1 MAENSNSAV
10 GSHFLDRI
18 LSTFLGVLSLGVFL
32 SAEEKPVKPSD
43 PIAGRDHWAFQPLSE
58 ELSDS
63 KSDWALSPID
73 GFVVDQLEAAKL
85 EPVRDAQPHELVRR
99 LYVQLTGLPPKPEE
113 VRAFVNDPAPDSMVR
128 RVDALLA
135 SPEFGARWGRHW
147 LDLARYADSNGL
159 DENFL
164 FREAWRY
171 RNWVVDSVNSDLA
184 YDRFLLEQIAGD
196 KLPYK
201 TIAQRDRQ
209 RIAAGFMVVGPKVL
223 LGINTDLQKMDV
235 ADEQLDTIGRAF
247 LGMTIGCARCHDHK
261 FDPIPTADYYAMAG
275 ILTST
280 RVMERRHML
289 GQQRLMERLVGLGE
303 TGNDL
308 DNAYEKY
315 WRDLPKVKKNLKRAE
330 SALAFFEEGDLSSL
344 EELISKS
351 HDGVSAGAMDS
362 KISLASR
369 MNFQKEHIALLRS
382 AIENPPKIP
391 ARAMVPAD
399 VESPSDEAIRRSGQF
414 NRKGDMVPRGFLRV
428 VSAGKPVNFEK
439 KDSGRA
445 ELGRWLTD
453 ETDGAGV
460 LVARVL
466 ANRIWFHLMGEG
478 LVRTLDNFGRTGE
491 EPSHPQLL
499 DYLAGRLIESDWS
512 IKSLI
517 REITLSRTFML
528 STEHAIL
535 GFEID
540 PDNRL
545 YWRAHRRR
553 VEPEVLRDA
562 MLSVAGELD
571 LNPMKSSVWYLGDQA
586 TAVGAN
592 KNRRRTDFSARSL
605 YLPMIRN
612 DLPELFEAF
621 DFADPHAATGA
632 RPRTMAPAQGLFML
646 NDEMVLELSEK
657 TVRRVCDDISSAE
670 GKLNALFET
679 VFHCLPSETEKREF
693 LRFVERTERSLRA
706 GGESDPNHRAFT
718 LVCQT
723 MFSMSRFQFID

>member
-1 MAENSNSAV
+1 MILYSTGSMF
-10 GSHFLDRI
+10 SHFIDRI
-18 LSTFLGVLSLGVFL
+18 LPVFLGGLSLGISL
-32 SAEEKPVKPSD
+32 GAAERKVKPSD
-43 PIAGRDHWAFQPLSE
+43 PVAGREHWAFQPLSR
-58 ELSDS
+58 ELPSS

-73 GFVVDQLEAAKL
+73 RFVADRLESAKL
-85 EPVRDAQPHELVRR
+85 APVVDAQPHELARR
-99 LYVQLTGLPPKPEE
+99 LYVQLTGLPPNPEE
-113 VRAFVNDPAPDSMVR
+113 VRSFVNDPSADSIAR
-128 RVDALLA
+128 LVDGLLA
-135 SPEFGARWGRHW
+135 SPEYGARWGRHW

-171 RNWVVDSVNSDLA
+171 RNWVVDSVNSDLS

-196 KLPYK
+196 KLPYES
-201 TIAQRDRQ
+201 IDQRDRQ
-209 RIAAGFMVVGPKVL
+209 RIAAGFMVIGPKVL

-235 ADEQLDTIGRAF
+235 ADEQLDTIGRAV

-280 RVMERRHML
+280 QVMERRHML
-289 GQQRLMERLVGLGE
+289 GEQRLMERLVGLGE
-303 TGNDL
+303 TGSDL
-308 DNAYEKY
+308 DDAYEKY
-315 WRDLPKVKKNLKRAE
+315 WRDLPELKKKLKRAE
-330 SALAFFEEGDLSSL
+330 AALAIFEEGDLSRL
-344 EELISKS
+344 EELIAKNNDS
-351 HDGVSAGAMDS
+351 VSEDARETTVS
-362 KISLASR
+362 VASR
-369 MNFQKEHIALLRS
+369 IDIQKEYVARLRS
-382 AIENPPKIP
+382 AIANSPKIP

-399 VESPSDEAIRRSGQF
+399 VESPVDEAIRRSGQF

-428 VSAGKPVNFEK
+428 VNSGAPTKFDER
-439 KDSGRA
+439 DSGRFA
-445 ELGRWLTD
+445 LGHWLTD
-453 ETDGAGV
+453 EIDGAGN
-460 LVARVL
+460 LAARVMV
-466 ANRIWFHLMGEG
+466 NRIWFHLMGEG

-491 EPSHPQLL
+491 TPSHPKLL
-499 DYLAGRLIESDWS
+499 DYLARRLVESEWS
-512 IKSLI
+512 IKSLV
-517 REITLSRTFML
+517 REITLSRTFRL
-528 STEHAIL
+528 STEHAEL
-535 GFEID
+535 GFETD

-553 VEPEVLRDA
+553 LEPEVLRDA

-571 LNPMKSSVWYLGDQA
+571 LNPMDSSVWYLGDQA

-592 KNRRRTDFSARSL
+592 KNRRRTDFSVRSL

-657 TVRRVCDDISSAE
+657 TVRRVCDGISSTE
-670 GKLNALFET
+670 GRLNALFET
-679 VFHCLPSETEKREF
+679 VFNCLPRESEKSEF
-693 LRFVERTERSLRA
+693 LRFIETTERRLEA
-706 GGESDPNHRAFT
+706 EGEPDPNHRVFS

-723 MFSMSRFQFID
+723 MFSMSRFQFIE